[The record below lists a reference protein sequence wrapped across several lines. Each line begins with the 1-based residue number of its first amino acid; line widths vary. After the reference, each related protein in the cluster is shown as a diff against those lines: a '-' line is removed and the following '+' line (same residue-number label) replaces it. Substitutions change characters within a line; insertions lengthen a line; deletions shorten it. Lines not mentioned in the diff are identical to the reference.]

1 MGVTFVAAKGRGQEP
16 ATASDDLENRPTI
29 CEADLSHAHIL
40 LLHLFGWF
48 EQGQAVAGG
57 IGELGDTAD
66 GGTLATAFGLKI
78 SGRARP

>member
-1 MGVTFVAAKGRGQEP
+1 VGVTFVAAKGRGQEP

-48 EQGQAVAGG
+48 EQGHAVAGG
-57 IGELGDTAD
+57 NVHAGRQG
-66 GGTLATAFGLKI
+66 LAPLASIL
-78 SGRARP
+78 ARVTSTSRLNY